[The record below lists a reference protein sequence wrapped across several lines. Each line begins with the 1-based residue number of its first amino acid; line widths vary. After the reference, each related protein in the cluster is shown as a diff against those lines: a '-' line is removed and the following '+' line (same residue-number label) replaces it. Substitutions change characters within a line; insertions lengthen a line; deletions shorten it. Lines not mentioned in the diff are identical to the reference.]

1 MSPRLQALDKAKE
14 AGRKERLLCRQRE
27 QAGLS
32 DQISLDLTYCVL
44 FNLAN
49 QYQANRMHTEAL
61 NTYLLIVKNKMF
73 SNGARLR
80 INMGN
85 IYFEQ
90 RKYPLAIKMY
100 RMALDQIQ
108 NTHSQLRQGCV
119 HILSC
124 SPLVAATHSLVLCT
138 YVCCRLKILR
148 NIGAVFVKMGQYS
161 DAISTYEHIM
171 SERGDFKT
179 GLSTQALPH
188 SQRLQPAHTH
198 THDGMLTRL
207 YAGVHCLSS
216 AAAVQD

>member
-1 MSPRLQALDKAKE
+1 MACSVMSCHKLRHVTRHVVCYNLQALDKAKE

-49 QYQANRMHTEAL
+49 QYQVNRMHTEAL

-80 INMGN
+80 LNMGN

-90 RKYPLAIKMY
+90 HKYPLAIKMY

-108 NTHSQLRQGCV
+108 NAHSLLRQGPV
-119 HILSC
+119 SVPPALS
-124 SPLVAATHSLVLCT
+124 VL
-138 YVCCRLKILR
+138 
-148 NIGAVFVKMGQYS
+148 
-161 DAISTYEHIM
+161 
-171 SERGDFKT
+171 
-179 GLSTQALPH
+179 P
-188 SQRLQPAHTH
+188 
-198 THDGMLTRL
+198 
-207 YAGVHCLSS
+207 
-216 AAAVQD
+216 

>member
-1 MSPRLQALDKAKE
+1 M
-14 AGRKERLLCRQRE
+14 
-27 QAGLS
+27 
-32 DQISLDLTYCVL
+32 

-124 SPLVAATHSLVLCT
+124 SPPLVTATHSLVLCM
-138 YVCCRLKILR
+138 YVV
-148 NIGAVFVKMGQYS
+148 G
-161 DAISTYEHIM
+161 
-171 SERGDFKT
+171 
-179 GLSTQALPH
+179 
-188 SQRLQPAHTH
+188 
-198 THDGMLTRL
+198 
-207 YAGVHCLSS
+207 
-216 AAAVQD
+216 